1 MSQSRDQAEDVFRRD
16 RGTSAPSG
24 YGSDRGME
32 NGPDQPKRD
41 EWKIW
46 PPSPKVQI
54 LLIAAA
60 FGLINLCLLAVWA
73 YIMIRRF

>member
-1 MSQSRDQAEDVFRRD
+1 
-16 RGTSAPSG
+16 
-24 YGSDRGME
+24 ME